1 MFSSENKT
9 KNLNFYGAL
18 YILFIII
25 AVGLGI
31 IYTNNLDYF
40 ASEKVIKNPIP
51 DTAKPQAELQVV
63 KGTISPPVDIKKL
76 GVSTPELIE
85 KGKQMFSTTCASCHG
100 ESGKGDGVAGASL
113 NPKPRN
119 FTELTGWKN
128 GPQFSQIYK
137 TLQEGITGS
146 AMPSFSNIA
155 PEDRIALIH
164 FVQSFRPDY
173 PKPTETELVE
183 LDKTYSLSAG
193 VKQPNQIPVKLAEE
207 KIIQEYKTS
216 DERVKAL
223 TAAIELS
230 KDSSALIFK
239 RIAIDV
245 PKAVRTLLANPKWNE
260 NEAEFVNLI
269 GTEPLYN
276 GFRTSSYAL
285 SPQDAASVF
294 QYLKN
299 LFANLKT

>member
-9 KNLNFYGAL
+9 KNLNFYGAF
-18 YILFIII
+18 YILLIVI

-51 DTAKPQAELQVV
+51 DTTKPQAELQIV

-119 FTELTGWKN
+119 FTELAGWKN
-128 GPQFSQIYK
+128 GPQFAQVYK
-137 TLQEGITGS
+137 TLQEGIMGS
-146 AMPSFSNIA
+146 AMPSFSNIL
-155 PEDRIALIH
+155 PEDRISLIH

-173 PKPTETELVE
+173 PKPTETELTE

-223 TAAIELS
+223 TAAIES
-230 KDSSALIFK
+230 SRDSSAVIFK
-239 RIAIDV
+239 RITVDV
-245 PKAVRTLLANPKWNE
+245 PKAVRTLLSNPRWNE

-269 GTEPLYN
+269 GTEPVYN
-276 GFRTSSYAL
+276 GFSTNSYTL
-285 SPQDAASVF
+285 SPRDAASVF

>member
-51 DTAKPQAELQVV
+51 DTTKPQAELQIV
-63 KGTISPPVDIKKL
+63 KGTISPPVDVKKL
-76 GVSTPELIE
+76 GVSTPEFIE

-100 ESGKGDGVAGASL
+100 ESGKGDGVAGVSL

-119 FTELTGWKN
+119 FTDLTGWKN

-146 AMPSFSNIA
+146 AMPSFSNIL
-155 PEDRIALIH
+155 PEDRILLIH

-173 PKPTETELVE
+173 PKPTETELAE

-193 VKQPNQIPVKLAEE
+193 VKQPNQITVKLAEE

-223 TAAIELS
+223 TAAIESS
-230 KDSSALIFK
+230 KDSSAVIFK
-239 RIAIDV
+239 RITVDV
-245 PKAVRTLLANPKWNE
+245 PKAVRTLLANPRWNE
-260 NEAEFVNLI
+260 NESEFVNLI
-269 GTEPLYN
+269 GTEPVYN
-276 GFRTSSYAL
+276 GFSTNSYAL

>member
-1 MFSSENKT
+1 MSSSENKT
-9 KNLNFYGAL
+9 KNLNFYGAV

-31 IYTNNLDYF
+31 VYTNNLDYF

-51 DTAKPQAELQVV
+51 DTTKRQADLPAI

-85 KGKQMFSTTCASCHG
+85 KGKTIFSTTCASCHG

-128 GPQFSQIYK
+128 GPQFAQIYK

-146 AMPSFSNIA
+146 AMPSFSNIL
-155 PEDRIALIH
+155 PEDRISLIH
-164 FVQSFRPDY
+164 FVQSLRPDY
-173 PKPTETELVE
+173 PKPNDAELTE

-223 TAAIELS
+223 TAAIES
-230 KDSSALIFK
+230 GKDSSAVLFK
-239 RIAIDV
+239 KITVDV
-245 PKAVRTLLANPKWNE
+245 SKAVRTLLANPRWNE
-260 NEAEFVNLI
+260 NEAEFVKLI
-269 GTEPLYN
+269 GTEPVYN
-276 GFRTSSYAL
+276 GFSTNSYLL